1 MARRP
6 EALPARKRPSGAS
19 QSGAVRKKRHSA
31 PRRGAQRLRSAI
43 ATPGAG
49 RWPSRLYRRARAR
62 RPTRLCAR
70 RPGGGWIPPGRARGR
85 GAAATMGRERTS
97 CPAARAR
104 RRKCLNPQTAKPG
117 SLHATSFVKSA
128 LLSAARRDEEAP
140 RSAAVR
146 GHLGPFPPLP
156 LHIDVGLEHGIKA
169 AAAPRACR
177 TVAAPRACG
186 ISKCLESGLPQRR
199 AATGHVP
206 ASWGLFSR

>member
-6 EALPARKRPSGAS
+6 EALPARKRPRGAS

-49 RWPSRLYRRARAR
+49 RWPSRRYRRARAR

-70 RPGGGWIPPGRARGR
+70 RPGGVWIPPGRARGR

-104 RRKCLNPQTAKPG
+104 RRKCLNPQTAKTRESPRDKFFGICTTKGPAHGDPESSTEGIEAERERMGALQSCCASENPG
-117 SLHATSFVKSA
+117 KAEAFRCMN
-128 LLSAARRDEEAP
+128 LL
-140 RSAAVR
+140 
-146 GHLGPFPPLP
+146 
-156 LHIDVGLEHGIKA
+156 
-169 AAAPRACR
+169 
-177 TVAAPRACG
+177 
-186 ISKCLESGLPQRR
+186 
-199 AATGHVP
+199 HVP
-206 ASWGLFSR
+206 LGQGRGGSTRSQHARQA

>member
-1 MARRP
+1 MKDLDEISPRAPRSRYIEPPHRTAFAECRRNAILRMRRSGTPMARRP
-6 EALPARKRPSGAS
+6 EALPARKRPRGAS

-49 RWPSRLYRRARAR
+49 RWPSRRYRRARAR

-128 LLSAARRDEEAP
+128 LS
-140 RSAAVR
+140 
-146 GHLGPFPPLP
+146 
-156 LHIDVGLEHGIKA
+156 
-169 AAAPRACR
+169 
-177 TVAAPRACG
+177 
-186 ISKCLESGLPQRR
+186 
-199 AATGHVP
+199 
-206 ASWGLFSR
+206 